1 MKKILKS
8 ELTPQLVRHQ
18 EATLQLLIV
27 QGGGLT
33 LTPPNASAPDSVRL
47 SLACALHTARLHP
60 SYHEN

>member
-33 LTPPNASAPDSVRL
+33 LTSPNASAPDSVRL
-47 SLACALHTARLHP
+47 SLALSTQPGSILP